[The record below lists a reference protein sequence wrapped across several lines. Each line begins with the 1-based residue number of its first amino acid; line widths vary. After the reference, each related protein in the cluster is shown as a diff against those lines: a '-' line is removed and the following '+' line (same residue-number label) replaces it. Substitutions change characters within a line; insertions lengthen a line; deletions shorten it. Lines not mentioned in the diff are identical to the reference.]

1 MGNQLAED
9 GVFPGFVIPHRILAQ
24 NVHLVGL
31 GKGLHLIV
39 GLFSGGSQ
47 LGLVV
52 GDQGLEVGPLETLQA
67 HGLGD
72 ALGACPPKG
81 ALAFAD
87 QFEEHRRNITGPPG
101 EIAPSKAVAL
111 LVLGKPLPH
120 ELAIVLKIGY

>member
-1 MGNQLAED
+1 M
-9 GVFPGFVIPHRILAQ
+9 
-24 NVHLVGL
+24 GL

-39 GLFSGGSQ
+39 GLFPSRAQ

-81 ALAFAD
+81 TFAFAD
-87 QFEEHRRNITGPPG
+87 QLEEHRRNITGTTG
-101 EIAPSKAVAL
+101 KIAPSKAVAL